1 MSIFYVATLA
11 QYVLVEA
18 ANEQEARKR
27 GLVEL
32 RNQYAEQGLRLPT
45 EARTVR
51 LATHDEIEF
60 HRWHTERVAA
70 ESQN

>member
-11 QYVLVEA
+11 QYVLVEDA
-18 ANEQEARKR
+18 TVEEVRER

-32 RNQYAEQGLRLPT
+32 RDQYAEHGLRLPT

-51 LATHDEIEF
+51 LATDEEIEF